1 MFNFF
6 SAQHL
11 SVNVLTEDGTFQ
23 VHGAIVNGSWAT
35 QAHVTAITVA
45 GMLRFSYWA
54 SKISPRTLIGWSNGT
69 CGGRPFKLVGLAL
82 TPLRDGPK
90 NRQECGEV
98 VLQSNYSSVLLSL
111 PEWNITVS
119 PRAVPSYDHQK
130 NWLSGPKVRLDLGFS
145 LRVPEESLQVAPH
158 GIIGQS
164 FDGDGIGI
172 NGARDPEPR
181 AGTNLTTA
189 AMAEGAIEGSWRDY
203 VMESEYDTAFKFSR
217 FGAAFARPR
226 DTTALTGERIR
237 SPANTG
243 SAMATE
249 NEKY

>member
-1 MFNFF
+1 
-6 SAQHL
+6 
-11 SVNVLTEDGTFQ
+11 VNILTEDGTARIR
-23 VHGAIVNGSWAT
+23 GAIVNGSWVT
-35 QAHVTAITVA
+35 QAHVVASTLA

-54 SKISPRTLIGWSNGT
+54 AKISAKTLIGWSNGT

-90 NRQECGEV
+90 NRQVCGEV
-98 VLQSNYSSVLLSL
+98 VLQANYSSVLLSL
-111 PEWNITVS
+111 PEWNISIS
-119 PRAVPSYDHQK
+119 PMAVPSYDYQK
-130 NWLSGPKVRLDLGFS
+130 NWLSGPTVRLDLGFS

-158 GIIGQS
+158 GIVGQS

-172 NGARDPEPR
+172 SGARDPAPR
-181 AGTNLTTA
+181 AGANLSTT

-203 VMESEYDTAFKFSR
+203 VMASEYDTAFKFSR
-217 FGAAFARPR
+217 FGAAFAAPR
-226 DTTALTGERIR
+226 DTTGLTGERVR
-237 SPANTG
+237 SPANTAG